1 MPTILFDDA
10 GYLYGPTLGNLLTA
24 TTIRVETDNVT
35 WLQQDGYL
43 WSQAASSPREF
54 GLYRFSDGDLEFF
67 VGGTVHQI
75 PAVPNLNDE
84 QVIFEINMTTG
95 AYTINWGATT
105 YTGTATVGTGRVD
118 GALFRVGAR
127 ANSNTPGDTSGTYLM
142 RTNEICGDV
151 RVYIDGVLTRDY
163 QIPNNA
169 AATTIPDA
177 VGGNDLTLTSF
188 VTGGVQEDPLS
199 ALTID
204 PLDNNRVYQR
214 TGASRNV
221 TVTGT
226 YSTGDGIDQV
236 QVRILRSGDNAE
248 IVTWGDAALDAGN
261 YSISISVP
269 ASSDFYY
276 VEARSLV
283 ATVVQTTENDI
294 LNTWAVGDV
303 IACFGSSSIERWFGQ
318 GTNSQLSY
326 ARYYTSGWG
335 LTTTTSSG
343 AAGFAESVNS
353 ATGYAVGLISRG
365 FSGST
370 LAGWASQNS
379 NYTSLVSALSA
390 NDDEIAAYV
399 SLVGYNDAANN
410 TIASTAAHVSNYT
423 TLISNLTAIANVPF
437 YIIGSQRGVG
447 RSDAQWRFL
456 LAAEIAVPG
465 TGYAASTIDLEISG
479 DNIHLTPA
487 AYGTQGARAG
497 AYVGEHF
504 SGGSPVA
511 QPSVSSARI
520 ISDTVTRVILTNVND
535 ITPTSAIT
543 GFVVSDDDFSTA
555 LAISSVA
562 RFSANAIDIT
572 HASAGAET
580 KLRYQYEAN
589 PDISAAVLDSVNS
602 LPLLY
607 DTGTTAV
614 VVADAGDQFRAMVRS
629 IDRDVTDLMVKVI

>member
-24 TTIRVETDNVT
+24 TTVRVETDNVT

-142 RTNEICGDV
+142 RANEICGDV

-248 IVTWGDAALDAGN
+248 IVTWADATLNAGN

-276 VEARSLV
+276 TEARSLV
-283 ATVVQTTENDI
+283 STVVQATENDI
-294 LNTWAVGDV
+294 TNTWAVGDV
-303 IACFGSSSIERWFGQ
+303 FACFGSSSVERWFSQ
-318 GTNSQLSY
+318 GANSNLSY
-326 ARYYTSGWG
+326 ARYYISNWGSTS
-335 LTTTTSSG
+335 TTSQG
-343 AAGFAESVNS
+343 AASFAAGVNA

-456 LAAEIAVPG
+456 LSAELAV
-465 TGYAASTIDLEISG
+465 TGATYCASTIDLEISG
-479 DNIHLTPA
+479 DNVHLTPA
-487 AYGTQGARAG
+487 AYGQQGSRAG

-511 QPSVSSARI
+511 QPSINNAVKTTNTTT
-520 ISDTVTRVILTNVND
+520 TVTISSVND

-543 GFVVSDDDFSTA
+543 GFVISDDSFSTS
-555 LAISSVA
+555 LSITSVA
-562 RFSANAIDIT
+562 RLNSSSLVIT
-572 HASAGAET
+572 HASTESDVAI
-580 KLRYQYEAN
+580 RYQYEAN
-589 PDISAAVLDSVNS
+589 PDISAAVFDSTNS

-607 DTGTTAV
+607 ETDLSATTASEST
-614 VVADAGDQFRAMVRS
+614 DDNQLVRS
-629 IDRDVTDLMVKVI
+629 CVKSSISTLVRAI

>member
-24 TTIRVETDNVT
+24 TTVRVETDNVT

-105 YTGTATVGTGRVD
+105 YTGTATVGASRVD
-118 GALFRVGAR
+118 GVLFRIGAR
-127 ANSNTPGDTSGTYLM
+127 SNTNTAGDTSGTYLL
-142 RTNEICGDV
+142 RSGESCGDT
-151 RVYIDGVLTRDY
+151 RVYIDGVLVRDY

-169 AATTIPDA
+169 AATTIPDV

-204 PLDNNRVYQR
+204 PFVNNRVYQR
-214 TGASRNV
+214 TGTSRNV

-236 QVRILRSGDNAE
+236 QARILRSGDNAE
-248 IVTWGDAALDAGN
+248 IVTWADATLNAGN
-261 YSISISVP
+261 YSITINAP

-276 VEARSLV
+276 IEARSLI
-283 ATVVQTTENDI
+283 ATVVQATENDI

-318 GTNSQLSY
+318 GANSQLSY
-326 ARYYTSGWG
+326 ARYYTSSWG

-353 ATGYAVGLISRG
+353 ATGYAVGLIARG

-379 NYTSLVSALSA
+379 NYTSLTAALSA
-390 NDDEIAAYV
+390 NDDDIAAYV
-399 SLVGYNDAANN
+399 SLVGYNDAANSA
-410 TIASTAAHVSNYT
+410 IASTAAHVANYT

-456 LAAEIAVPG
+456 LSAEIAVPS
-465 TGYAASTIDLEISG
+465 TSYAASTIDLEISG

-497 AYVGEHF
+497 DYVGVDLA
-504 SGGSPVA
+504 GDSPVS
-511 QPSVSSARI
+511 QPAISGAIKVSN
-520 ISDTVTRVILTNVND
+520 TTTRVTISGITDV
-535 ITPTSAIT
+535 TPTSAIT
-543 GFVVSDDDFSTA
+543 GFSISDDSFSTT

-562 RFSANAIDIT
+562 KFNNSSVLIT
-572 HASAGAET
+572 HASTASDVAI
-580 KLRYQYEAN
+580 RYQYEAN
-589 PDISAAVLDSVNS
+589 PDISAAMINTSNS
-602 LPLLY
+602 LPVLY
-607 DTGTTAV
+607 K
-614 VVADAGDQFRAMVRS
+614 ADLSAIDAPADDNSRRLVDDGVKTLVKTLVRG
-629 IDRDVTDLMVKVI
+629 I